1 MLFNIT
7 KETTVDNTVNIL
19 LVGVGGQGIVSSS
32 DIISDMALARGFDVK
47 KSEIH
52 GMSQRGGV
60 VYSYVRYGK
69 KVHSPLPQAEDINY
83 IASFEEMEILRWED
97 YINKETKVIVNTQQ
111 IKPATLAR
119 LKMEYPDV
127 QGLLKHEH
135 VKYIDAVAA
144 AKNIGNEKFV
154 SSVMTGAL
162 CTNLGFTEDEFRA
175 SFSGRVGKYIEE
187 NIKAF
192 NTGREMAK

>member
-1 MLFNIT
+1 
-7 KETTVDNTVNIL
+7 
-19 LVGVGGQGIVSSS
+19 
-32 DIISDMALARGFDVK
+32 
-47 KSEIH
+47 
-52 GMSQRGGV
+52 
-60 VYSYVRYGK
+60 
-69 KVHSPLPQAEDINY
+69 
-83 IASFEEMEILRWED
+83 
-97 YINKETKVIVNTQQ
+97 
-111 IKPATLAR
+111 
-119 LKMEYPDV
+119 MEYPDV